1 MAKDKGWGSK
11 TSSEKNQYKYLK
23 DAVMNVQDFPKTDTK
38 YSDHWK
44 NAKKQ
49 KWLWL
54 LKSQFILVVLAWVQI
69 TKKALVQF

>member
-1 MAKDKGWGSK
+1 MTKDKGWGSK
-11 TSSEKNQYKYLK
+11 TSSEKNHYKYLK

-49 KWLWL
+49 K
-54 LKSQFILVVLAWVQI
+54 
-69 TKKALVQF
+69 

>member
-1 MAKDKGWGSK
+1 MADKKGWGSK

-23 DAVMNVQDFPKTDTK
+23 DAVFNIQDFPKTGTK

-49 KWLWL
+49 K
-54 LKSQFILVVLAWVQI
+54 
-69 TKKALVQF
+69 